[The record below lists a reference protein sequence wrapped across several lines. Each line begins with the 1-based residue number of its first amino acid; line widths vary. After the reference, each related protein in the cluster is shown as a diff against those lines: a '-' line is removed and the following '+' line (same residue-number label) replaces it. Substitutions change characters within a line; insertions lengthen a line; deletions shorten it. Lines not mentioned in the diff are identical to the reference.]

1 MFQKRKITRLVDGW
15 EPGASNILIE
25 KYRYIPPS
33 QLKNMHQADPEG
45 SWIADA
51 GSLHGSGAAG
61 IFSSVIKVDGLFR
74 FSIDFSGFLY
84 AFGSVKVKN
93 R

>member
-1 MFQKRKITRLVDGW
+1 
-15 EPGASNILIE
+15 
-25 KYRYIPPS
+25 
-33 QLKNMHQADPEG
+33 MHQADPEG
-45 SWIADA
+45 RWIADA
-51 GSLHGSGAAG
+51 GSLHGSGGAG